1 MRVAHLADLHIGFR
15 QFDAMAPS
23 GINQREQD
31 VADTLSRTID
41 AVIAES
47 PDLVVIAGDVF
58 HYSHPSNAATV
69 HAFNA
74 FARLRKALPH
84 AEVVMVAGNHDAPR
98 TSDAGCM
105 LQLFR
110 SLRIHV
116 VERAAETIELPALD
130 CEILAVP
137 DVVGIERPTLRPS
150 TTRRHRV
157 LLLHG
162 EIAGMVPVR
171 TPHDID
177 VAALHSDAW
186 SVVCLGHW
194 HVAREVA
201 PGAWYSGSIDY
212 TSSNPW
218 GELAEQHERG
228 VQGKGFL
235 VHDFVDGL
243 PDGYA
248 RVTRFVPVPASR
260 PYLDLGPIWCGELT
274 AAEIDQAIARE
285 VETTFGRLAGA
296 VARVVL
302 LNCERHRLREL
313 DQDALRGYRAEALS
327 FQVVAK
333 PPEAVASLV
342 SVDQAKH
349 TSLEDLLRRAIAER
363 PLSPDIDRDALSGLG
378 ARFLAAARQTAT
390 PVAVEA

>member
-1 MRVAHLADLHIGFR
+1 MRIVHVSDIHAGFR
-15 QFDAMAPS
+15 QFDAMAAN

-31 VADTLSRTID
+31 ISETFTR
-41 AVIAES
+41 AVTAMIAEA
-47 PDLVVIAGDVF
+47 PDLLLVGGDVF
-58 HYSHPSNAATV
+58 HYSHPSNPAIV
-69 HAFNA
+69 HVFNE
-74 FARLRKALPH
+74 FARLRKALPSC
-84 AEVVMVAGNHDAPR
+84 EIVIVSGNHDAPR
-98 TSDAGCM
+98 TADAGNI

-177 VAALHSDAW
+177 VAALNAEAW
-186 SVVCLGHW
+186 DLVALGHW

-218 GELAEQHERG
+218 GELAEQHARG

-235 VHDFVDGL
+235 VHDLSRDGA
-243 PDGYA
+243 P
-248 RVTRFVPVPASR
+248 RVTRFVPVPPSR
-260 PYLDLGPIWCGELT
+260 AYLDLGPIWCGELT

-285 VETTFGRLAGA
+285 VETTFGRLSGA

-302 LNCERHRLREL
+302 MNCERHRLREL
-313 DQDALRGYRAEALS
+313 DQDALRVYRAEALS